1 MSEGNKSYY
10 QNRVTPR
17 RFGIGVTLFGFLLF
31 LLGADPGLFGLDRSE
46 VIGFVQVGMFTF
58 GLLLICLGGTLSLNS
73 LWPENWKSISAEI
86 GLRLAWTGFVIAM
99 AAGMAD
105 IFGLGTRPLATSTT
119 FFGFWQARGV
129 LIGQVVIVIGFLMM
143 IPYRKP
149 RLPLEDGG
157 EEGADHT

>member
-1 MSEGNKSYY
+1 MNEGEKNHN
-10 QNRVTPR
+10 QNRVTQR

-46 VIGFVQVGMFTF
+46 AIGFVQVGLFTF

-73 LWPENWKSISAEI
+73 LWPDNGKTISADI
-86 GLRLAWTGFVIAM
+86 GLRLVWTGFVIAM

-105 IFGLGTRPLATSTT
+105 IFGLGTRPLTTSTT

-129 LIGQVVIVIGFLMM
+129 LIGQIVIGVGFFMM

-149 RLPLEDGG
+149 RLPLEDEG
-157 EEGADHT
+157 EGEAGNT